1 MFKGATLRGIFVGSR
16 GMAQRLNAFIDKHAI
31 KPVIDR
37 TFPIEQARDAWNYQ
51 GSASL
56 FGKVVITL

>member
-1 MFKGATLRGIFVGSR
+1 
-16 GMAQRLNAFIDKHAI
+16 
-31 KPVIDR
+31 VIDR